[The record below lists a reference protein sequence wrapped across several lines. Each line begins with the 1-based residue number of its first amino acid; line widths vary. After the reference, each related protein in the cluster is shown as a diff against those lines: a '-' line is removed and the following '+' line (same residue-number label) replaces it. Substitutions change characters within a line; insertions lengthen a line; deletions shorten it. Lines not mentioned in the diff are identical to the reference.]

1 MPSASYRRAGACQ
14 LLVSVVLLLACSSGM
29 KGAYAWSFFRPHTVD
44 APYTPPPYHPDSLP
58 PRPVEP
64 GLDGPVTP
72 VRPVPG
78 TAPAITPA
86 EQRQQATTAALK
98 KFKEEVKQTAKEEAR
113 DFVIEQ
119 AVQMFANMTCQIWC
133 QSRCEMGTQPR
144 PTCIN
149 TEGQAEY
156 WVSRNDV
163 AETPSNKQECDKIC
177 KAVDAEMRRAGSTSA
192 AATPV
197 TAAGMLLMLGCGIA
211 TLASL
216 AFM

>member
-1 MPSASYRRAGACQ
+1 MPG
-14 LLVSVVLLLACSSGM
+14 V
-29 KGAYAWSFFRPHTVD
+29 FFRPHTVD
-44 APYTPPPYHPDSLP
+44 APYTPRPYHPDSLP
-58 PRPVEP
+58 RPVHRLHVEP

-98 KFKEEVKQTAKEEAR
+98 KFKEEVKQTAKAEAR

-133 QSRCEMGTQPR
+133 QSCCEMGTQPIGLAR

-156 WVSRNDV
+156 GVSRNDV
-163 AETPSNKQECDKIC
+163 TETPSNKQECDKVC

-192 AATPV
+192 AATHV
-197 TAAGMLLMLGCGIA
+197 TAAGRLLMLGCGIA